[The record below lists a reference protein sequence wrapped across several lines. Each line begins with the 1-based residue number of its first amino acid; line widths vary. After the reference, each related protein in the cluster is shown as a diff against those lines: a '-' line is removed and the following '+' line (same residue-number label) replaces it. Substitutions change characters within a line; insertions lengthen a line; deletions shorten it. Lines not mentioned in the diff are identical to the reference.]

1 MDEDIYKPFTK
12 ILTFVKELNTSFG
25 NKYQN
30 IQLYYKLLKKT
41 PVSNKSAI
49 KKQNAVF
56 STFLSNNEEAV
67 LKSDFNLFKDNNIS
81 FSDRVFINIRQ
92 ILSESEDASVI
103 FKHLQLIS
111 ILFKKDD
118 KMIEALKSEND
129 DREGKF
135 LNKFMNKVETVFNA
149 SDTPETDPMKAA
161 MSLIQSGV
169 LSDMTKEISS
179 GKLNVNKLLG
189 NLQGMMKDV
198 VKDIKV
204 NKPVSEDEKGTSQGR
219 REDEEIEKMMDSMS
233 NGDFSGAMNLA
244 NSMMSQMGGQGGME
258 GGLLN
263 MVSSLMGGQGGPESI
278 MSMLAPPPAKVESIK
293 DEDTLE

>member
-12 ILTFVKELNTSFG
+12 ILTFVKELNNTFG

-41 PVSNKSAI
+41 PVSNKVAI
-49 KKQNAVF
+49 KKQNSVF

-67 LKSDFNLFKDNNIS
+67 LKSDYSLFKDDKIS
-81 FSDRVFINIRQ
+81 FSDRVYINIRQ
-92 ILSESEDASVI
+92 IISESEDASVM

-129 DREGKF
+129 DKEGQF
-135 LNKFMNKVETVFNA
+135 LNKFMNKVETVFNT

-169 LSDMTKEISS
+169 LSDMTKEIST
-179 GKLNVNKLLG
+179 GKLNINKLLG

-204 NKPVSEDEKGTSQGR
+204 NKTNEPEEKK
-219 REDEEIEKMMDSMS
+219 DEEIEKMMDSMS

-244 NSMMSQMGGQGGME
+244 SSMMSQMGGQGGME

-263 MVSSLMGGQGGPESI
+263 MVSSLMGGQGGPENI
-278 MSMLAPPPAKVESIK
+278 MSMMGNMMGNNVNIETIK

>member
-12 ILTFVKELNTSFG
+12 ILTFVKELNNTFG

-41 PVSNKSAI
+41 PVSNKVAI
-49 KKQNAVF
+49 KKQNSVF

-67 LKSDFNLFKDNNIS
+67 LKSDYSLFKDDKIS
-81 FSDRVFINIRQ
+81 FSERVYIKIRL
-92 ILSESEDASVI
+92 IISGSEEESVM

-129 DREGKF
+129 DKEGQF
-135 LNKFMNKVETVFNA
+135 LNKFMNKVETVFNT

-169 LSDMTKEISS
+169 LSDMTKEIST
-179 GKLNVNKLLG
+179 GKLNINKLLG

-204 NKPVSEDEKGTSQGR
+204 NKTNEPEEKK
-219 REDEEIEKMMDSMS
+219 DEEIEKMMDSMS

-263 MVSSLMGGQGGPESI
+263 MVSSLMGGQGGPENI
-278 MSMLAPPPAKVESIK
+278 MSMMGNNVNIETIK

>member
-12 ILTFVKELNTSFG
+12 ILTFVKELNNTFG

-41 PVSNKSAI
+41 PVSNKVAI
-49 KKQNAVF
+49 KKQNLVF
-56 STFLSNNEEAV
+56 STFLTNNEEAV
-67 LKSDFNLFKDNNIS
+67 LKSEYSLFKDDKIS
-81 FSDRVFINIRQ
+81 FSDRVYINIRQ
-92 ILSESEDASVI
+92 IISESEDASVM

-129 DREGKF
+129 DKEGQF
-135 LNKFMNKVETVFNA
+135 LNKFMNKVETVFNT

-169 LSDMTKEISS
+169 LSDMTKEIST
-179 GKLNVNKLLG
+179 GKLNINKLLG

-204 NKPVSEDEKGTSQGR
+204 NKTNEPEEKK
-219 REDEEIEKMMDSMS
+219 DEEIEKMMDSMS

-263 MVSSLMGGQGGPESI
+263 MVSSLMGGQGGADNI
-278 MSMLAPPPAKVESIK
+278 MSMMGNMMGNNVNIETIK
-293 DEDTLE
+293 EEDTLE

>member
-12 ILTFVKELNTSFG
+12 ILTFVKELNNTFG

-41 PVSNKSAI
+41 PVSNKVAI
-49 KKQNAVF
+49 KKQNLVF
-56 STFLSNNEEAV
+56 STFLTNNEEAV
-67 LKSDFNLFKDNNIS
+67 LKSDYSLFKDDKIS
-81 FSDRVFINIRQ
+81 FSDRVYINIRQ
-92 ILSESEDASVI
+92 IISESEDASVI

-129 DREGKF
+129 DKEGQF
-135 LNKFMNKVETVFNA
+135 LNKFMNKVETVFNT

-169 LSDMTKEISS
+169 LSDMTKEIST
-179 GKLNVNKLLG
+179 GKLNINKLLG

-204 NKPVSEDEKGTSQGR
+204 NKTNEPEEKK
-219 REDEEIEKMMDSMS
+219 DEEIEKMMDSMS

-263 MVSSLMGGQGGPESI
+263 MVSSLMGGQGGPENI
-278 MSMLAPPPAKVESIK
+278 MSMMGNMMGNNVNIETIK

>member
-12 ILTFVKELNTSFG
+12 ILTFVKELNNSFG

-41 PVSNKSAI
+41 PVSNKGAI

-56 STFLSNNEEAV
+56 STFLSNNEEAI
-67 LKSDFNLFKDNNIS
+67 LKSDFNLFKDSNIS

-135 LNKFMNKVETVFNA
+135 LNKFMNKVETVFNTN
-149 SDTPETDPMKAA
+149 DTPETDPMKAA

-169 LSDMTKEISS
+169 LSDMTKEIST
-179 GKLNVNKLLG
+179 GKLNINKLLG

-204 NKPVSEDEKGTSQGR
+204 NKPSNEQEEKKDEK
-219 REDEEIEKMMDSMS
+219 DEEIEKMMDSMS